1 MIDEGGAPGNLLD
14 SPYGQLLLVKLGL
27 VIVAVALGGHNRFFE
42 MPRLLESLQNWSSVS
57 RTRYI
62 KRFAAVLHVESWVLA
77 GVLVTAAVL
86 AASPLPGTT

>member
-1 MIDEGGAPGNLLD
+1 MLAGASLAVVWA
-14 SPYGQLLLVKLGL
+14 SVFAQ
-27 VIVAVALGGHNRFFE
+27 AVALGGHNRFFE